1 MKQNQFG
8 RVMVWALPLAWITTL
23 AESAADGNYG
33 DGGGDDVCID
43 DVVYQEERVDGEVY
57 GDDVALQVRYVKE
70 HQFGGVMVWALPL
83 DDFSG
88 SHCGQGPFPLMH
100 AINDEC
106 QHTSGYM

>member
-1 MKQNQFG
+1 MRLRARKVSG
-8 RVMVWALPLAWITTL
+8 RERA
-23 AESAADGNYG
+23 YG
-33 DGGGDDVCID
+33 G
-43 DVVYQEERVDGEVY
+43 VDGEAY
-57 GDDVALQVRYVKE
+57 GDDVVLKVRYVKQN
-70 HQFGGVMVWALPL
+70 QFGGVMVWALPL